1 MTPYCVFHAL
11 SQELG
16 DELNGDLKSQGHE
29 LPEMRDGPQLDAVLF
44 VR

>member
-1 MTPYCVFHAL
+1 MTPDCVFHAL

-16 DELNGDLKSQGHE
+16 NDLNGDLKSQGHE
-29 LPEMRDGPQLDAVLF
+29 SPVMRDGPQLDAVLF